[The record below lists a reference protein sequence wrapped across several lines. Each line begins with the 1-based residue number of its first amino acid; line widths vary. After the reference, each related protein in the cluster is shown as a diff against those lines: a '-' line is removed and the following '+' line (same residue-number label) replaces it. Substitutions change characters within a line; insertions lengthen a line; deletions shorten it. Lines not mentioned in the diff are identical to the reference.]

1 MKGLVCVKELTL
13 YLVDDRDSLKSF
25 KQEISMVDK
34 EGYKQIEEVWS
45 WGLRLESKRS
55 ARRK

>member
-34 EGYKQIEEVWS
+34 EGYKQIEEVWG